1 MRSWLDWLLTINS
14 PDENIRRRGRN
25 IIYIILGLLV
35 LIAFIVMAWIILAP
49 VSIVFAVA
57 TLIPAFTYIGMI
69 AIVRRGYVDIAAII
83 IFMLQLVVTCYILTS
98 AFGSSWAIMML
109 MTPLLFASVSLRSWQ
124 IWIAFISIASARVF
138 INVLGEA
145 VAIDILLFQI
155 MSFAVFTLM
164 LFLGTRSLEQSLRQS
179 DELRYMACLLY
190 TSRCV

>member
-83 IFMLQLVVTCYILTS
+83 IFMLQLVVTC
-98 AFGSSWAIMML
+98 
-109 MTPLLFASVSLRSWQ
+109 
-124 IWIAFISIASARVF
+124 
-138 INVLGEA
+138 
-145 VAIDILLFQI
+145 
-155 MSFAVFTLM
+155 
-164 LFLGTRSLEQSLRQS
+164 
-179 DELRYMACLLY
+179 LLY
-190 TSRCV
+190 TSRYV